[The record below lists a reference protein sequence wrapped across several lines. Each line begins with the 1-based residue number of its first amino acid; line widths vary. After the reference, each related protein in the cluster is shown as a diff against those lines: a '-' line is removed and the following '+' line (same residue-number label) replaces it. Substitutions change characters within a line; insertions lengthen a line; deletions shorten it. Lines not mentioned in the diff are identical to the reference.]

1 MALDTLFFD
10 LKINDMT
17 DEQIKAIKSRLE
29 KQLGANLDIGKQI
42 QQSVERT
49 GSTKLKI
56 GADTSAAE
64 AALKRI
70 TELLSNPTGSRN
82 EISELNAL
90 VKTLKEIS
98 SIKDK
103 QSKSDDA
110 TNDKEILNANKL
122 NYAYERLFN
131 AERSMSEFAKGSQTS
146 KSFKDA
152 ISDIQILLFYLKE
165 ARGNAQETEKV
176 LHGIGSAS
184 NVNRAL
190 RNAEDAV
197 KGMQKERTESEKLQN
212 VIFSLENALKRFQ
225 TASRA
230 LGNPQGVDAAIQ
242 KLREYI
248 ELARQASKSPTSTSE
263 FLKSNSLGA
272 GANAKDN
279 VSSEIALARE
289 LQRQER
295 AAQAASAA
303 QERLA
308 NSQQRAAQAT
318 NSHANASVRL
328 GNSLTGLVSITGDL
342 RNQIGMLISAY
353 TVEHLLKNVVEI
365 GGEFEKQKLAM
376 GSMLGSLEQADDI
389 FNRMKNLA
397 LTSPFNFK
405 DLSNYSRQLTAFG
418 TPYKD
423 LYDTTNRLADISAGL
438 GGDMS
443 RLVLAF
449 SQVKAA
455 AYLRGQEMRQF
466 TEFGVSLPDLLAE
479 KYTKAEGRIVT
490 AGDVIER
497 VSKRMVSFNDV
508 KDVLWQ
514 STDKGGKFYGMQD
527 VLAQSTSGMA
537 SNLKDAIDTMYYD
550 IANSNSGM
558 IKGTIKN
565 ITELISHWREL
576 TSVLTAGTVVYGAYR
591 MAMAIHNRWIGLN
604 NSSTIKS
611 VMLHQQEQ
619 AAILKK
625 ASAYRELNEREK
637 LLVASK
643 DSLTRASLRQLAT
656 SKAISSEDAVL
667 IARNGQMAASQVLA
681 ERGYLNLNKSQIA
694 YLRRLKELQN
704 SPNPFT
710 RFFNSQPLLRFRAGL
725 SSVIGMVFNWQTAIF
740 AAVGGVIT
748 LFMNYSQKKDQIAQ
762 DRLQF
767 MKDMEDGAKT
777 LKEFA
782 DSNPIDSIIKKGD
795 TNEIG
800 KAISAYKE
808 QLQNSPIDM
817 SSIITNADAIDN
829 DVKKLE
835 ALRQA
840 VIDLKNAK
848 DAASNTGSILSGM
861 MDKQDTVFSEPVKNN
876 YEDMVKSFSNVSL
889 NMSNITRG
897 EISKTLDYLKS
908 IPSLKNI
915 SSDFDSIKN
924 SGDSVVGMMMRL
936 GRMNEQT
943 GGTIEALVKQSG
955 NYKEVL
961 SGIGDTR
968 TYLDDANTFWSQI
981 QQGLNDTAAAYRA
994 NGIDLK
1000 HTSQQNIDQY
1010 LVEANAFAQ
1019 SIGLKGDDLA
1029 KYKLMVESNLDMRD
1043 TMKNHAQAWQL
1054 LFEEVKKQLIKSKTP
1069 IETASKENI
1078 IAAEKVAINNL
1089 RSGEF
1094 GAQLNSALNYISSNL
1109 NPIAIRL
1116 QIMGGNVN
1124 ANTLYNDMA
1133 KRWRDKKGY
1142 MVNPPS
1148 YAMPTTED
1156 LGQYRSDLKTNIENS
1171 KKNLDTF
1178 KKHYGEASRQ
1188 YKDERERL
1196 DNYLAAQSLAGF
1208 GGDNSSSSTGGKKGH
1223 VGTGGGTNTDTFLKD
1238 MQNRLEQVKKAMD
1251 VYKKWK
1257 DTGISESE
1265 SIDKM
1270 DASGIFS
1277 KGTFKNI
1284 VSENGLNDWYKKT
1297 LENLSNM
1304 VKKAKYTP
1312 ERKKYTESIAELFGE
1327 FDRDE
1332 TKKKLEE
1339 TSKQI
1344 EDMMSE
1350 TAKKWDSYKQLLES
1364 GMSKEIASSFI
1375 FGGNTQYSS
1384 KSEALADSFYNQMSE
1399 KGRYRNIGFDITEDE
1414 AKKILGD
1421 DAIGKAL
1428 LSAWKMAK
1436 DEIEKERIQ
1445 IQFDGQKA
1453 ISQVQGIAEKIKTTL
1468 STALDKAIRKNS
1480 TNGKETKLGDYAETG
1495 DNGLLKLK
1503 DGAEKILTDR
1513 ELEMVNSYIEVTNQ
1527 EITKL
1532 GSSLLELLP
1541 AWDDI
1546 FGKSAYM
1553 SLEQLLRGMREMRE
1567 IIANAKVVNDKN
1579 GKPSYFTSSYKDR
1592 DGNTQTVK
1600 GNIGELNRLRNQEDT
1615 SMGEL
1620 NRKNPFVGMYKSLE
1634 SYFSS
1639 KKDVKYWNEISSR
1652 ADKNGGTT
1660 TYTDKNGNKQKI
1672 STNDAKSKEKDAQEQ
1687 ASHAAL
1693 SFSDAMK
1700 GAIDEMQ
1707 KWNNAL
1713 SLLGSTIEAVGG
1725 GTGASDAAGVAG
1737 GMLSGAASLSS
1748 LGPYGMA
1755 AGAAMGAITSIA
1767 QLHDKKLDRAIEK
1780 SKERVQELNLAYK
1793 SIEDSLKYN
1802 LGNATEGSLVN
1813 NSEIQKVKDAQAN
1826 VERMKS
1832 KGKLSIFDLASLQKS
1847 EKILKES
1854 AATVKYLDEND
1865 KDNYGNA
1872 YNYQRNLYKEQL
1884 EQLKEQE
1891 QAEEDKKKPD
1901 QSKIN
1906 DYNSQIQDMTTKI
1919 TQFSEDLANSLYGI
1933 DIKGWASQFGDALF
1947 EAWQKGESGAEAYN
1961 ETAESILQNLV
1972 KSWFK
1977 TNVIENAFK
1986 NLQKDLFG
1994 EDGQGGIFG
2003 TDNDLTQEDIS
2014 KIASDIMSAQGDITS
2029 KMKKLDE
2036 LSAELEKKGIDIKG
2050 NSSSSTANA
2059 ISGVSEQEANIIAAY
2074 MDAIRQ
2080 DTYNMRMNLLKIV
2093 EGGVK
2098 IESSPVMQAQL
2109 LQLQQIQSNT
2119 YKNMEL
2125 VGDIKSLLTD
2135 FSIGNKKIYV
2145 N

>member
-1 MALDTLFFD
+1 M
-10 LKINDMT
+10 
-17 DEQIKAIKSRLE
+17 
-29 KQLGANLDIGKQI
+29 
-42 QQSVERT
+42 
-49 GSTKLKI
+49 
-56 GADTSAAE
+56 
-64 AALKRI
+64 
-70 TELLSNPTGSRN
+70 
-82 EISELNAL
+82 
-90 VKTLKEIS
+90 
-98 SIKDK
+98 
-103 QSKSDDA
+103 
-110 TNDKEILNANKL
+110 
-122 NYAYERLFN
+122 
-131 AERSMSEFAKGSQTS
+131 
-146 KSFKDA
+146 
-152 ISDIQILLFYLKE
+152 
-165 ARGNAQETEKV
+165 
-176 LHGIGSAS
+176 
-184 NVNRAL
+184 
-190 RNAEDAV
+190 
-197 KGMQKERTESEKLQN
+197 
-212 VIFSLENALKRFQ
+212 
-225 TASRA
+225 
-230 LGNPQGVDAAIQ
+230 
-242 KLREYI
+242 
-248 ELARQASKSPTSTSE
+248 
-263 FLKSNSLGA
+263 
-272 GANAKDN
+272 
-279 VSSEIALARE
+279 
-289 LQRQER
+289 
-295 AAQAASAA
+295 
-303 QERLA
+303 
-308 NSQQRAAQAT
+308 
-318 NSHANASVRL
+318 
-328 GNSLTGLVSITGDL
+328 
-342 RNQIGMLISAY
+342 
-353 TVEHLLKNVVEI
+353 
-365 GGEFEKQKLAM
+365 
-376 GSMLGSLEQADDI
+376 
-389 FNRMKNLA
+389 
-397 LTSPFNFK
+397 
-405 DLSNYSRQLTAFG
+405 
-418 TPYKD
+418 
-423 LYDTTNRLADISAGL
+423 
-438 GGDMS
+438 
-443 RLVLAF
+443 
-449 SQVKAA
+449 
-455 AYLRGQEMRQF
+455 
-466 TEFGVSLPDLLAE
+466 
-479 KYTKAEGRIVT
+479 
-490 AGDVIER
+490 
-497 VSKRMVSFNDV
+497 
-508 KDVLWQ
+508 
-514 STDKGGKFYGMQD
+514 
-527 VLAQSTSGMA
+527 
-537 SNLKDAIDTMYYD
+537 
-550 IANSNSGM
+550 
-558 IKGTIKN
+558 
-565 ITELISHWREL
+565 
-576 TSVLTAGTVVYGAYR
+576 
-591 MAMAIHNRWIGLN
+591 
-604 NSSTIKS
+604 
-611 VMLHQQEQ
+611 
-619 AAILKK
+619 
-625 ASAYRELNEREK
+625 
-637 LLVASK
+637 
-643 DSLTRASLRQLAT
+643 
-656 SKAISSEDAVL
+656 
-667 IARNGQMAASQVLA
+667 
-681 ERGYLNLNKSQIA
+681 
-694 YLRRLKELQN
+694 
-704 SPNPFT
+704 
-710 RFFNSQPLLRFRAGL
+710 
-725 SSVIGMVFNWQTAIF
+725 
-740 AAVGGVIT
+740 
-748 LFMNYSQKKDQIAQ
+748 
-762 DRLQF
+762 
-767 MKDMEDGAKT
+767 
-777 LKEFA
+777 
-782 DSNPIDSIIKKGD
+782 
-795 TNEIG
+795 
-800 KAISAYKE
+800 
-808 QLQNSPIDM
+808 
-817 SSIITNADAIDN
+817 
-829 DVKKLE
+829 KKLE

-861 MDKQDTVFSEPVKNN
+861 MDKQDGFFSEPVKDN

-889 NMSNITRG
+889 NMSNITKG
-897 EISKTLDYLKS
+897 EISKTLDYLKN
-908 IPSLKNI
+908 IPSLKNL
-915 SSDFDSIKN
+915 SSQFDNIKN
-924 SGDSVVGMMMRL
+924 SGDSVVEMMVQL
-936 GRMNEQT
+936 GRINEQT
-943 GGTIEALVKQSG
+943 GGTIEALIKQSG
-955 NYKEVL
+955 SYQEVL
-961 SGIGDTR
+961 SGIGNTR
-968 TYLDDANTFWSQI
+968 TYLDDANTFWGQI
-981 QQGLNDTAAAYRA
+981 KQGLDDTAAAYRA

-1010 LVEANAFAQ
+1010 LIEVDAQ
-1019 SIGLKGDDLA
+1019 GKALGLQGDNLI
-1029 KYKLMVESNLDMRD
+1029 KYRLMAEQNLDMRD
-1043 TMKNHAQAWQL
+1043 NMKNHAQAWQL
-1054 LFEEVKKQLIKSKTP
+1054 LFEEVKNQLIKSKTP

-1133 KRWRDKKGY
+1133 KRWRDKYGY
-1142 MVNPPS
+1142 MVNLPS

-1223 VGTGGGTNTDTFLKD
+1223 VGTDTFLKD

-1265 SIDKM
+1265 LIDKI

-1453 ISQVQGIAEKIKTTL
+1453 ISQVQGIADKIKTTL
-1468 STALDKAIRKNS
+1468 STALDKEIRKNS

-1553 SLEQLLRGMREMRE
+1553 SLKQLLRGMREAKE
-1567 IIANAKVVNDKN
+1567 IVKNAKIVNDKN
-1579 GKPSYFTSSYKDR
+1579 GKPSYFTSTYKDK
-1592 DGNTQTVK
+1592 DGNTQSVS
-1600 GNIGELNRLRNQEDT
+1600 GNIGELDRLRNQEDT
-1615 SMGEL
+1615 RQGDI
-1620 NRKNPFVGMYKSLE
+1620 NKKNPFVGMYQSAN
-1634 SYFSS
+1634 SYFGAKRQEKKWSDLS
-1639 KKDVKYWNEISSR
+1639 KQAK
-1652 ADKNGGTT
+1652 KNGGFAE
-1660 TYTDKNGNKQKI
+1660 YTDENGNKQKI
-1672 STNDAKSKEKDAQEQ
+1672 STDDAKSKEKDSHEQ
-1687 ASHAAL
+1687 ATHAAL

-1826 VERMKS
+1826 VASMKS
-1832 KGKLSIFDLASLQKS
+1832 KGKLSIFDLMSLQKS

-1854 AATVKYLDEND
+1854 AATVKYLDKND

-1884 EQLKEQE
+1884 AELEKQK
-1891 QAEEDKKKPD
+1891 QAEEDKKKTD
-1901 QSKIN
+1901 QSKVN
-1906 DYNSQIQDMTTKI
+1906 DYNSQIEEMETKI

-1947 EAWQKGESGAEAYN
+1947 EAWQKGESGAEAFN
-1961 ETAESILQNLV
+1961 KTAESILQSLV

-1994 EDGQGGIFG
+1994 ENGQGGIFG
-2003 TDNDLTQEDIS
+2003 TNNDLTQEDIS

-2029 KMKKLDE
+2029 KMNKLDE
-2036 LSAELEKKGIDIKG
+2036 LYAELEKKGIDIKG
-2050 NSSSSTANA
+2050 NSSSSTTNA

-2080 DTYNMRMNLLKIV
+2080 DTYNNRMNLLKIV
-2093 EGGVK
+2093 ENGVK
-2098 IESSPVMQAQL
+2098 IESSPMMQAQL

-2119 YKNMEL
+2119 YRNMEL
-2125 VGDIKSLLTD
+2125 VGDIKSMFNDVIL
-2135 FSIGNKKIYV
+2135 GNKKIYV

>member
-1 MALDTLFFD
+1 MALNTLFFD

-110 TNDKEILNANKL
+110 TNDKQILNANKL

-279 VSSEIALARE
+279 VSSQIALARE

-295 AAQAASAA
+295 AAQATSAA

-328 GNSLTGLVSITGDL
+328 GNSLIGLVSITGDL
-342 RNQIGMLISAY
+342 RNQIGMLFSAY
-353 TVEHLLKNVVEI
+353 TVEHQLKNVVAI

-397 LTSPFNFK
+397 LISPFNFK

-423 LYDTTNRLADISAGL
+423 LYNTTNRLADISAGL

-455 AYLRGQEMRQF
+455 AYLRGPELRQF
-466 TEFGVSLPDLLAE
+466 TEFGVSLPDLLAK
-479 KYTKAEGRIVT
+479 KYSEAEHRIVT

-508 KDVLWQ
+508 KDVLWK
-514 STDKGGKFYGMQD
+514 STDKGGQFYGMQG

-558 IKGTIKN
+558 IKGAIKK
-565 ITELISHWREL
+565 ITEFVSHWREL
-576 TSVLTAGTVVYGAYR
+576 TSVLAAGTMVYSANR
-591 MAMAIHNRWIGLN
+591 LAMSIHNRWIGLN
-604 NSSTIKS
+604 NSSTVQSI
-611 VMLHQQEQ
+611 MLQKQEE
-619 AAILKK
+619 AAVLKK
-625 ASAYRELNEREK
+625 ASTYRTLTSMERERLMMSKQLTLSDLEQLAANKSLSSEQLIQLARTGRITAAQALEVASLYGLNEAQMSYLMGLQKTGVQMTAWQR
-637 LLVASK
+637 LMNTNFITRMRIGIQNLV
-643 DSLTRASLRQLAT
+643 
-656 SKAISSEDAVL
+656 SSIITLPNVL
-667 IARNGQMAASQVLA
+667 MAA
-681 ERGYLNLNKSQIA
+681 G
-694 YLRRLKELQN
+694 
-704 SPNPFT
+704 
-710 RFFNSQPLLRFRAGL
+710 
-725 SSVIGMVFNWQTAIF
+725 
-740 AAVGGVIT
+740 AALIYFYT
-748 LFMNYSQKKDQIAQ
+748 SQKQHRDEIEQANEQTVKNAQ
-762 DRLQF
+762 
-767 MKDMEDGAKT
+767 DGAKNIQDF
-777 LKEFA
+777 LN
-782 DSNPIDSIIKKGD
+782 SNPIGD
-795 TNEIG
+795 VLKSNNSGEVA
-800 KAISAYKE
+800 KSLEAYKN
-808 QLQNSPIDM
+808 QLESSPIDM
-817 SSIITNADAIDN
+817 STVITNIETIPNATDKLKEMRKALEDLKKAHDDISNSTGNMFVVANEATNGFLNDALSTNLKELNNARSELDTQLSKSGGVTDLNKFISESGNVFPEVVKQLKDMGNAAPNKKMEQLFKIISNNGWGDAFKNELDKSNLSGLSDAYNEYLNYADALKTVQNQFVEFNSNIENQLANSGKNIKNLRQEDILSIKEQADEYSKSN
-829 DVKKLE
+829 NITGE
-835 ALRQA
+835 ALRMFNMNVENTFIKSDRQ
-840 VIDLKNAK
+840 LKNESESWKTFTDVLKDELGRKVKDISKASDDQIKDAFNRAMNRCNNFMPWMSGFLGQLQNLVNSNPINILIRIKSMIGKEDAQNGWLYDMINGQLPKSQKNNPNLPKSGSTDINEYHSQLKQNYDSSYENVKLLKAAYKKTKAGTTESIAAYNQLSDAQNELDNIVSNSNAAGFTDIVNQTKNSKSKKQKEGSKTDQFAK
-848 DAASNTGSILSGM
+848 D
-861 MDKQDTVFSEPVKNN
+861 
-876 YEDMVKSFSNVSL
+876 
-889 NMSNITRG
+889 
-897 EISKTLDYLKS
+897 
-908 IPSLKNI
+908 
-915 SSDFDSIKN
+915 
-924 SGDSVVGMMMRL
+924 
-936 GRMNEQT
+936 
-943 GGTIEALVKQSG
+943 
-955 NYKEVL
+955 
-961 SGIGDTR
+961 
-968 TYLDDANTFWSQI
+968 I
-981 QQGLNDTAAAYRA
+981 QAR
-994 NGIDLK
+994 
-1000 HTSQQNIDQY
+1000 IDQ
-1010 LVEANAFAQ
+1010 
-1019 SIGLKGDDLA
+1019 I
-1029 KYKLMVESNLDMRD
+1029 
-1043 TMKNHAQAWQL
+1043 
-1054 LFEEVKKQLIKSKTP
+1054 
-1069 IETASKENI
+1069 
-1078 IAAEKVAINNL
+1078 
-1089 RSGEF
+1089 
-1094 GAQLNSALNYISSNL
+1094 
-1109 NPIAIRL
+1109 
-1116 QIMGGNVN
+1116 
-1124 ANTLYNDMA
+1124 
-1133 KRWRDKKGY
+1133 
-1142 MVNPPS
+1142 
-1148 YAMPTTED
+1148 
-1156 LGQYRSDLKTNIENS
+1156 
-1171 KKNLDTF
+1171 
-1178 KKHYGEASRQ
+1178 
-1188 YKDERERL
+1188 
-1196 DNYLAAQSLAGF
+1196 
-1208 GGDNSSSSTGGKKGH
+1208 
-1223 VGTGGGTNTDTFLKD
+1223 
-1238 MQNRLEQVKKAMD
+1238 KKAMD

-1327 FDRDE
+1327 FDQKATKDKFDE
-1332 TKKKLEE
+1332 YGKYVDKLISDTK
-1339 TSKQI
+1339 T
-1344 EDMMSE
+1344 
-1350 TAKKWDSYKQLLES
+1350 KWDNYQK
-1364 GMSKEIASSFI
+1364 
-1375 FGGNTQYSS
+1375 
-1384 KSEALADSFYNQMSE
+1384 
-1399 KGRYRNIGFDITEDE
+1399 
-1414 AKKILGD
+1414 
-1421 DAIGKAL
+1421 L
-1428 LSAWKMAK
+1428 LSAGSNRTDAANFSFGGKSPYGSLSEAMASNFYNELAK
-1436 DEIEKERIQ
+1436 NN
-1445 IQFDGQKA
+1445 
-1453 ISQVQGIAEKIKTTL
+1453 
-1468 STALDKAIRKNS
+1468 IRKNIDFGMKEEDVKKLLGDGKIAEEMLKLWKDAKEQIEKDRIDIQINADNAKEQIS
-1480 TNGKETKLGDYAETG
+1480 SIADKIKSSIEKALDHSLGINTSNGKQTKLSEFASVDSET
-1495 DNGLLKLK
+1495 GLLKLNDNAK
-1503 DGAEKILTDR
+1503 DVL
-1513 ELEMVNSYIEVTNQ
+1513 SPSQIEDAKNMIASENQ

-1532 GSSLLELLP
+1532 SSQLLELMP

-1546 FGKSAYM
+1546 FGKSAYK
-1553 SLEQLLRGMREMRE
+1553 SISDITRGIKEIDE
-1567 IIANAKVVNDKN
+1567 IISNAKIINDKN
-1579 GKPSYFTSSYKDR
+1579 GKASYFTSSYTDAN
-1592 DGNTQTVK
+1592 GQTQQIK
-1600 GNIGELNRLRNQEDT
+1600 GNIGELDRLKNQKDT
-1615 SMGEL
+1615 LFGDRGKKGIEGAFT
-1620 NRKNPFVGMYKSLE
+1620 NVFDSLGD
-1634 SYFSS
+1634 YF
-1639 KKDVKYWNEISSR
+1639 K
-1652 ADKNGGTT
+1652 
-1660 TYTDKNGNKQKI
+1660 
-1672 STNDAKSKEKDAQEQ
+1672 AKSKAKAAKANGDTEGEEKANNDASD
-1687 ASHAAL
+1687 ASHKFAASL
-1693 SFSDAMK
+1693 SDCI
-1700 GAIDEMQ
+1700 GEMQ

-1713 SLLGSTIEAVGG
+1713 SMLGSTVEALGG
-1725 GTGASDAAGVAG
+1725 GTGVSDAAGVAG
-1737 GMLSGAASLSS
+1737 GMLSGAMSMSS
-1748 LGPYGMA
+1748 LGPWGMA
-1755 AGAAMGAITSIA
+1755 AGAAMGAITGIA
-1767 QLHDKKLDRAIEK
+1767 GLHDKKLDRAIEK
-1780 SKERVQELNLAYK
+1780 SKQKVKELDEAYK
-1793 SIEDSLKYN
+1793 SIENGLKYA
-1802 LGNATEGSLVN
+1802 LGDASSGMIVN
-1813 NSEIQKVKDAQAN
+1813 TSEVKKVKEAQNFIAS
-1826 VERMKS
+1826 MKN
-1832 KGKLSIFDLASLQKS
+1832 KGKLSIFDLMSLQKS

-1854 AATVKYLDEND
+1854 AATVKYLDKND

-1884 EQLKEQE
+1884 AELEKQK

-1906 DYNSQIQDMTTKI
+1906 DYNSQIEEMETKI

-1947 EAWQKGESGAEAYN
+1947 EAWQKGESGAEAFN
-1961 ETAESILQNLV
+1961 KTAASILQSLV

-1977 TNVIENAFK
+1977 TNVIEVAFK
-1986 NLQKDLFG
+1986 KLQKDLFG
-1994 EDGQGGIFG
+1994 ENGQGGIFG
-2003 TDNDLTQEDIS
+2003 TNNDLTQEDIL

-2036 LSAELEKKGIDIKG
+2036 LDAELKKKGIDIKG
-2050 NSSSSTANA
+2050 NSSSSTTNA

-2093 EGGVK
+2093 ENGVK
-2098 IESSPVMQAQL
+2098 IESSPMMQAQL

-2119 YKNMEL
+2119 YRNMEL
-2125 VGDIKSLLTD
+2125 VGDIKSMFNDVIL
-2135 FSIGNKKIYV
+2135 GNKKIYV